1 MKTTRRL
8 VASIVQLQH
17 DEEATHAEMYQ
28 AALFILSLYALE
40 REEDTQKIID
50 DLLNILARI
59 AIEKVREFN
68 LKTPHENN

>member
-1 MKTTRRL
+1 
-8 VASIVQLQH
+8 
-17 DEEATHAEMYQ
+17 EMYQ

-40 REEDTQKIID
+40 QEEDTQKIID